1 MKRIIFIFVLLFAV
15 SLTAETIYVSQSGSG
30 DGSGSSTG
38 NRMSVAGFN
47 TSGNWDTDIAND
59 GKIGP
64 GDTVSL
70 SGTLTT
76 ALVVQGSGSAGNF
89 ITILFESGAKLSAP
103 YWTVDGAI
111 QGVNK
116 DYIIIDGGN
125 TGRVGTRATVDPTS
139 FQINIECTANGE
151 ALANQQATRG
161 IVFVTTCNDIIVR
174 NFRTHNLY
182 VKVALSADV
191 NEYGGAMSLAGTGNL
206 MISNC
211 VIRMGIDGAI
221 VKAEVTNTLGLVVA
235 DCDIRQ
241 ISNGIKPGCASGTCS
256 FTEAQIVRNIIDEL
270 GMWSDSA
277 GGASHHHNDGIQ
289 LILGSPGANSLRTV
303 IAYNQIGPDLGAYG
317 HTTSAIFC
325 EDNSEETYVY
335 NNVVTMLP
343 GHWTSNPLIQAVQT
357 AGWQAGEGP
366 GLIANNTIIG
376 GGSGSGIGAYHHAVS
391 NNIVYN
397 VGNIFTR
404 VSGVTGTNDYNVIWG
419 TSGDTDGQFYNGT
432 VVYSRFTG
440 STPNWRAT
448 EFMDLNSINQDPLLN
463 SDGTLQAGS
472 PAINFGANLSAV
484 FTDDFYGTNR
494 PSSGAWNA
502 GALQGTNAP
511 AADTTAP
518 TVSTVTISA
527 NGTTWTFACS
537 ETVSVGAGGNGGFAT
552 TMSGGSVTLTY
563 SSGSGSSSLVY
574 TGSRT
579 VYSGETGTLAY
590 TQPTGGIEDTAGNDL
605 VTFSGKIVA
614 NNSTQTQTAS
624 NTGREFAFPRGLNV
638 GGAR

>member
-1 MKRIIFIFVLLFAV
+1 MRHFLFILLFAS
-15 SLTAETIYVSQSGSG
+15 SLAAETIYVSQSGSG
-30 DGSGSSTG
+30 TGSGADTS
-38 NRMSVAGFN
+38 NRMSVSGFN
-47 TSGNWDTDIAND
+47 TSGNWDTDVAND

-70 SGTLTT
+70 SGTMTT
-76 ALVVQGSGSAGNF
+76 ALVVQGSGTAGNF

-125 TGRVGTRATVDPTS
+125 TGRVGTRATVDPLS

-151 ALANQQATRG
+151 GLANQQATRG

-182 VKVALSADV
+182 VKVPLSAGV

-221 VKAEVTNTLGLVVA
+221 VKSEATNVLGLVVA

-241 ISNGIKPGCASGTCS
+241 VSNGIKPGCASGTCS
-256 FTEAQIVRNIIDEL
+256 FTEAQIMRNRIDEL

-303 IAYNQIGPDLGAYG
+303 IAYNWLGPDLGAYG

-325 EDNSEETYVY
+325 EDNSEETYIY
-335 NNVVTMLP
+335 NNLITLSN

-357 AGWQAGEGP
+357 SGYSAGEGP
-366 GLIANNTIIG
+366 GLIANNTIFG
-376 GGSGSGIGAYHHAVS
+376 GGTGMGIGSYHHAVS
-391 NNIVYN
+391 NNVVYN

-404 VSGVTGTNDYNVIWG
+404 VSGVTGTNDYNVIYG
-419 TSGDTDGQFYNGT
+419 TSGDTDGQYYNGT
-432 VVYSRFTG
+432 VVYSRLDG
-440 STPNWRAT
+440 SAPNWRDT
-448 EFMDLNSINQDPLLN
+448 EFMDINSLNADPLLN
-463 SDGTLQAGS
+463 SDGTLQSGS
-472 PAINFGANLSAV
+472 PARNFGMDLSAI
-484 FTDDFYGTNR
+484 FADDFNGNLRVNWDAGAFEYQAGGGS
-494 PSSGAWNA
+494 SSGAA
-502 GALQGTNAP
+502 VPALIAP
-511 AADTTAP
+511 
-518 TVSTVTISA
+518 
-527 NGTTWTFACS
+527 
-537 ETVSVGAGGNGGFAT
+537 GGPKKRGGF
-552 TMSGGSVTLTY
+552 
-563 SSGSGSSSLVY
+563 
-574 TGSRT
+574 
-579 VYSGETGTLAY
+579 
-590 TQPTGGIEDTAGNDL
+590 
-605 VTFSGKIVA
+605 
-614 NNSTQTQTAS
+614 
-624 NTGREFAFPRGLNV
+624 
-638 GGAR
+638 